1 MKRYPEFVYNAIDN
15 QSIVYT
21 NQLKMSDW
29 NNIINVLRT
38 QANANTTFLETWTR
52 WFFGPKE
59 YIEEDEYV
67 TIPEGY
73 TNYFDYLT
81 GMFTEIDTCIKN
93 EIDDR
98 TAADTELREYI
109 NSKHDIAM
117 SAIAE
122 EEQQRT
128 AKDAE
133 IQSDLTSVT
142 NITNRHTATLSL
154 MAGDI
159 SRHRETLQQHTEDI
173 DNLVIEDSN
182 INRELDTLSED
193 LEAKSTALENR
204 KLNTDFSGL
213 NVASAIH
220 QDDAIIV
227 KCNGVTYTT
236 TVKVLTE
243 LINSEVDY
251 FKGYHSTLDNLKSAH
266 YTGEPG
272 DYAFVGSFDGQY
284 HMYVWD
290 NLAND
295 GQGAWEETIS
305 GQYVLTSAFDSFKQ
319 GLQEGS
325 IHVGSVKGNVSD
337 TSESDEVL
345 VNLEIN
351 GKQFILPTAVF
362 DFLGMPV
369 EGAHNLGA
377 IKINDDVWNI
387 NSNLVSFELS
397 DEPVEGAYELGS
409 ITIEGNTWNVVK
421 FSDVYSQIDIKIDEL
436 KQYITANSFNKG
448 EFLTLESLQELHP
461 TARPGEFAF
470 VNTPTDQ
477 GDIMLMYIWDSDSSM
492 WKETT
497 SGQYVLN
504 STFEQF
510 KQEIEDRLSNA
521 GGNVAYTNT
530 TPTPQAL
537 GGIPKGTTFDN
548 KSITEVLN
556 MLLYPYVTF
565 SVSISTSPNGGTFEK
580 SASKTISGCTV
591 SITKG
596 SASITSITVKYGNEV
611 KATKTENIGTSNS
624 FTFDTPITITSSSS
638 YKNFTVTAIDS
649 TEVSKSNTSGTFT
662 FVDPYYYGVTSK
674 DASSIT
680 ASNITSMTKDIKSKG
695 SKSYTYNMSQQRAV
709 IAYPASYGTLSS
721 VKDSQNNDNLS
732 LFTRTE
738 VTINEVNYY
747 VYVTTKSQTN
757 KISLT
762 FNH

>member
-1 MKRYPEFVYNAIDN
+1 MKRYPEFIYNAIAN

-59 YIEEDEYV
+59 YNDEDEYAIV
-67 TIPEGY
+67 PDGY

-81 GMFTEIDTCIKN
+81 GMFTEIDTRIKN

-98 TAADTELREYI
+98 TAADNSLREYI
-109 NSKHDIAM
+109 DSQHSVAM
-117 SAIAE
+117 GAISE
-122 EEQQRT
+122 ETQQRISQDNQILSRVGT
-128 AKDAE
+128 VE
-133 IQSDLTSVT
+133 
-142 NITNRHTATLSL
+142 NITNKHTSTISAIV
-154 MAGDI
+154 GDI
-159 SRHRETLQQHTEDI
+159 SKQRETLQQHTEDI
-173 DNLVIEDSN
+173 DSLIIENSN
-182 INRELDTLSED
+182 INSELDILSED
-193 LEAKSTALENR
+193 LQAKSTALENR
-204 KLNTDFSGL
+204 KLNIDFSGL
-213 NVASAIH
+213 NVASSIH
-220 QDDAIIV
+220 EDDIIIL

-243 LINSEVDY
+243 LINSDVDY
-251 FKGYHSTLDNLKSAH
+251 FKGYHTTLANLQSTH
-266 YTGEPG
+266 PTGEPG
-272 DYAFVGSFDGQY
+272 DYAFVATENDDQY

-290 NLAND
+290 EEQKP
-295 GQGAWEETIS
+295 GRWEETIS
-305 GQYVLTSAFDSFKQ
+305 GQYVLTSSFELFQQ
-319 GLQEGS
+319 GLKDGS
-325 IHVGSVKGNVSD
+325 IHVGAVKGNVD
-337 TSESDEVL
+337 DISEDAPLLINV
-345 VNLEIN
+345 EIN
-351 GKQFILPTAVF
+351 GSQYILPSVAL
-362 DFLGMPV
+362 DFLGEAV
-369 EGAHNLGA
+369 EGAYKLGA
-377 IKINDDVWNI
+377 IKINGDTWNI
-387 NSNLVSFELS
+387 NNDIVDLEFSDENLS
-397 DEPVEGAYELGS
+397 DGHELGS
-409 ITIEGNTWNVVK
+409 VIIGGTKWNVLKMSV
-421 FSDVYSQIDIKIDEL
+421 VNEKIQEL
-436 KQYITANSFNKG
+436 KDYIDSNSFNKG
-448 EFLTLESLQELHP
+448 EFLTLESLKELHP
-461 TARPGEFAF
+461 TAKPGEFAF

-477 GDIMLMYIWDSDSSM
+477 GNIMLMYIWDDDSGV

-497 SGQYVLN
+497 SEQYVLN

-510 KQEIEDRLSNA
+510 KEELEDRLANQS
-521 GGNVAYTNT
+521 GNLTYTNSNEV
-530 TPTPQAL
+530 PQAL

-548 KSITEVLN
+548 MPITEVLN

-596 SASITSITVKYGNEV
+596 SASITSITVKYGSTV
-611 KATKTENIGTSNS
+611 MATKTENIGTSNS
-624 FTFDTPITITSSSS
+624 FTFDEPITITSSSS

-680 ASNITSMTKDIKSKG
+680 SSDITSMTKDVKYKG